1 MRRARSS
8 RVGVT
13 LGVAVAAILT
23 LGVTAPAHAEQVVTS
38 DGLAFRVVVAGASGQ
53 GDADA
58 DADGDG
64 VSDASDVCAGT
75 TFTAGPADLK
85 LEGDSAKAKAK
96 PNAKPNAEAEPD
108 DHPAKPKRDHN
119 RGELK
124 PNHSWSTSE
133 AGFVDA
139 TGAVRYTLDET
150 GGCSAE
156 QIIAAAGLGKG
167 HMKHGISVGAM
178 RKWIAS
184 LEK

>member
-1 MRRARSS
+1 MRRAHIS
-8 RVGVT
+8 RLGVT
-13 LGVAVAAILT
+13 VGVAVAAILA
-23 LGVTAPAHAEQVVTS
+23 LAVSAPAHAEQVVTS
-38 DGLAFRVVVAGASGQ
+38 DDVAFRLVVAGEAGVA
-53 GDADA
+53 GEG

-64 VSDASDVCAGT
+64 VSDASDVCADT
-75 TFTAGPADLK
+75 TFTAGPADLELK
-85 LEGDSAKAKAK
+85 GDSAKDKAK
-96 PNAKPNAEAEPD
+96 GKAEAEAEAEPN
-108 DHPAKPKRDHN
+108 DHPAKPKHNQN

-124 PNHSWSTSE
+124 PNHSWSSSE

-167 HMKHGISVGAM
+167 HMKHGISAGAM